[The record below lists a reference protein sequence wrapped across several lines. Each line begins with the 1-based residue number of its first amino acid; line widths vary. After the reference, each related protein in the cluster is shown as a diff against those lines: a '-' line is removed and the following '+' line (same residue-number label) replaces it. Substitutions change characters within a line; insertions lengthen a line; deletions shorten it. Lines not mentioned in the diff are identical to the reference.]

1 MTIKCADLQGCP
13 CIKKARAL
21 ASRLFVSRK
30 LWHEDSLSLSNSK
43 HAKRV
48 KYIQIYSDMMFVAEG
63 DDKKF

>member
-1 MTIKCADLQGCP
+1 MYQEGKS
-13 CIKKARAL
+13 L

-48 KYIQIYSDMMFVAEG
+48 KYNQIYSNMMFVGEG
-63 DDKKF
+63 DGKKF

>member
-1 MTIKCADLQGCP
+1 MYQEGKS
-13 CIKKARAL
+13 L

-48 KYIQIYSDMMFVAEG
+48 KYDNMMFVGEG
-63 DDKKF
+63 DGKKF